1 MWERV
6 WVDLFLGARWT
17 VLQMLVKSTAGLGN
31 TWWKSQ
37 WESEVPDRV
46 GQMWVRVHL
55 PVSISSA
62 LLASARVS
70 RALAI
75 FHDLLGRRRST
86 GITAGRM

>member
-17 VLQMLVKSTAGLGN
+17 VLQMSVKSTAGLGS

-46 GQMWVRVHL
+46 GRMWVTVDL
-55 PVSISSA
+55 PVIISSA
-62 LLASARVS
+62 LPASVRVG
-70 RALAI
+70 RVLAI

>member
-1 MWERV
+1 
-6 WVDLFLGARWT
+6 
-17 VLQMLVKSTAGLGN
+17 
-31 TWWKSQ
+31 
-37 WESEVPDRV
+37 
-46 GQMWVRVHL
+46 MWVRVHL

-86 GITAGRM
+86 GITAVSAHSILTTSIVQKRKLRQRVVK

>member
-1 MWERV
+1 
-6 WVDLFLGARWT
+6 
-17 VLQMLVKSTAGLGN
+17 
-31 TWWKSQ
+31 
-37 WESEVPDRV
+37 
-46 GQMWVRVHL
+46 MWVRVHL

>member
-1 MWERV
+1 M
-6 WVDLFLGARWT
+6 DLFLGARWT

-37 WESEVPDRV
+37 WESEVPHRV

>member
-1 MWERV
+1 M
-6 WVDLFLGARWT
+6 DLFLGARWT